1 MKCFWTFFKE
11 DNGVDV
17 FDTFICKFSFL
28 HSFYSFILP

>member
-17 FDTFICKFSFL
+17 FDTFICKPELFMPVES
-28 HSFYSFILP
+28 